1 MADATP
7 RKRTADMIKWDT
19 EERHELSS
27 DAEGH
32 IRDTTIYITAALW
45 AAMNEAW
52 GGVTTHIK
60 TSTDKPSGEVTVA
73 KADSQEPGAVKLRQV
88 GSLNTAEFSF
98 YRPLRKLDLQVPP
111 SRQLNVTPFTEE
123 VEGLG
128 TVFVFPMAKRV
139 SVPRNRKEEAAA
151 AEPAADATGSAAVSQ
166 DPADDTDADEA

>member
-1 MADATP
+1 MADETL
-7 RKRTADMIKWDT
+7 RVKRTAEMIKWDT
-19 EERHELSS
+19 EERYELAS

-32 IRDTTIYITAALW
+32 IRDSTIYVTAALL

-52 GGVTTHIK
+52 GGVTTHVK
-60 TSTDKPSGEVTVA
+60 TSTDKPSGEVTVH
-73 KADSQEPGAVKLRQV
+73 KAESKEPGAVKLRLV

-98 YRPLRKLDLQVPP
+98 YRPLRKLELEVPP
-111 SRQLNVTPFTEE
+111 SRQFNVTPFAEE

-151 AEPAADATGSAAVSQ
+151 AEPAEAAAGEAPATTT
-166 DPADDTDADEA
+166 DPDEQ